1 IYFKNILPK
10 YIDIYLKYYNFG
22 RIQCI
27 FIYFRYLYSI
37 SAVNLHSTR
46 GGLTIWKLGHC
57 PRSVGGP
64 MRCPWY
70 LFHRLF

>member
-1 IYFKNILPK
+1 MCAGGAAADPHENSCSRTTHTEECGPA
-10 YIDIYLKYYNFG
+10 G
-22 RIQCI
+22 G
-27 FIYFRYLYSI
+27 S
-37 SAVNLHSTR
+37 R

-57 PRSVGGP
+57 PGSVGGP

>member
-1 IYFKNILPK
+1 MSAPAYVHIL
-10 YIDIYLKYYNFG
+10 G
-22 RIQCI
+22 
-27 FIYFRYLYSI
+27 
-37 SAVNLHSTR
+37 TR

-57 PRSVGGP
+57 PRAPGSVGGP